1 MKTFIALLRGINVS
15 GQKKIKMAEFRIHL
29 EEAGLTNVK
38 TYIQSG
44 NIVFDS
50 AFVTE
55 EENAQI
61 IEQCIERVYQFK
73 VPVVVFSNG
82 YLTNI
87 LKHNPYV
94 KDDSKGP
101 SKIFFCFLYTKPSSE
116 NITKLLSYSYEGE
129 ELSLTDKMAYLYFSN
144 GAGKAK
150 MHNNFIE
157 NKLKVVA
164 SSRNLNTVIKL
175 IEMSNS

>member
-1 MKTFIALLRGINVS
+1 MNTYIALLRGINVS

-50 AFVTE
+50 TFFTE
-55 EENAQI
+55 DENAQI
-61 IEQCIERVYQFK
+61 IEQCIQRVYNFK
-73 VPVVVFSNG
+73 VPVVVFSNS

-87 LKHNPYV
+87 LKNNPFV
-94 KDDSKGP
+94 NDDSKER

-129 ELSLTDKMAYLYFSN
+129 DLSLADKMAYLYFSN